1 MILCNEIFNP
11 FFIGRYVD
19 KQYFCDREKDTET
32 LVRHI
37 LNGRNV
43 ALISPRRLGK
53 SGLIHHTFAQDSIK
67 DRYTAI
73 YVDIYAAKDLCEM
86 VKALSEAIVKAVGQ
100 KKSWHEKFFSFIK
113 SLRVGFHIDAVS
125 GEPSFD
131 IGIGDIENPDKTIRE
146 LFDYMEASE
155 KPCILAI
162 DEFQQ
167 IREYPQTNTEAFI
180 RSLVQQCSRTSFIF
194 CGSKR
199 HTMTDIFYSP
209 AKPFFQSV
217 ISQSLKPIP
226 METYVEF
233 AGRMFSQRGKILDR
247 AAAEAIYRMFDGCTW
262 YMQMMMNEMFALT
275 KEGMTCTTEYIDFAW
290 DNIIMAQEDR
300 YQAILYG
307 LAPKQK
313 QLLQAIASDRTVEG
327 ITSSDFVKRHRLVS
341 ASSVQAA
348 LKPLLKNDIVTCEEG
363 TYRIYDYF
371 FADYLAKKH

>member
-1 MILCNEIFNP
+1 MILRDEIFNP

-53 SGLIHHTFAQDSIK
+53 SGLIHHTFAQDVIK
-67 DRYTAI
+67 DRYTTI
-73 YVDIYAAKDLCEM
+73 YVDIYATKDLCEM

-162 DEFQQ
+162 DEFHQ

-327 ITSSDFVKRHRLVS
+327 ITSSDFIKRHRLVS

-363 TYRIYDYF
+363 IYRIYDYF
-371 FADYLAKKH
+371 FADYLAKKY

>member
-1 MILCNEIFNP
+1 MILRDEIFNP

-53 SGLIHHTFAQDSIK
+53 SGLIHHTFAQDVIK
-67 DRYTAI
+67 YRYTTI
-73 YVDIYAAKDLCEM
+73 YVDIYATKDLCEM

-233 AGRMFSQRGKILDR
+233 AGRMFSQRRKILDR

-313 QLLQAIASDRTVEG
+313 QLLQAIASDRIVEG

-363 TYRIYDYF
+363 IYRIYDYF
-371 FADYLAKKH
+371 FADYLAKKY

>member
-1 MILCNEIFNP
+1 MILRDEIFNP

-37 LNGRNV
+37 INGRNV

-167 IREYPQTNTEAFI
+167 IREFPQTNTEALI

-233 AGRMFSQRGKILDR
+233 ASRMFSQRGKILER
-247 AAAEAIYRMFDGCTW
+247 GAAETIYKMFDGCTW

-275 KEGMTCTTEYIDFAW
+275 KEGMICTTEYIDFAW
-290 DNIIMAQEDR
+290 DNIILAQEDR

-313 QLLQAIASDRTVEG
+313 QLLQAIARDRTVEG

-371 FADYLAKKH
+371 FADYLAKKY

>member
-1 MILCNEIFNP
+1 MILRDEIFNP

-53 SGLIHHTFAQDSIK
+53 SGLIHHTFAQDVIK
-67 DRYTAI
+67 DRYTTI
-73 YVDIYAAKDLCEM
+73 YVDIYATKDLCEM

-100 KKSWHEKFFSFIK
+100 KKIWHEKFFSFIK

-233 AGRMFSQRGKILDR
+233 AGRMFSQRRKILDR

-313 QLLQAIASDRTVEG
+313 QLLQAIARDRTVEG
-327 ITSSDFVKRHRLVS
+327 ITSSDFIKRHRLVS

-348 LKPLLKNDIVTCEEG
+348 LKPLLKNDIVTYEEG
-363 TYRIYDYF
+363 IYRIYDYF
-371 FADYLAKKH
+371 FADYLAKKY

>member
-1 MILCNEIFNP
+1 MILRDEIFNP

-37 LNGRNV
+37 INGRNV

-167 IREYPQTNTEAFI
+167 IREFPQTNTEALI

-247 AAAEAIYRMFDGCTW
+247 GAAETIYKMFDGCTW

-275 KEGMTCTTEYIDFAW
+275 KEGMICTTEYIDFAW
-290 DNIIMAQEDR
+290 DNIILAQEDR

-313 QLLQAIASDRTVEG
+313 QLLQAIARDRTVEG

-363 TYRIYDYF
+363 IYRIYDYF
-371 FADYLAKKH
+371 FADYLAKKY

>member
-1 MILCNEIFNP
+1 MILRDEIFNP

-37 LNGRNV
+37 INGRNV

-167 IREYPQTNTEAFI
+167 IREFPQTNTEAFI

-233 AGRMFSQRGKILDR
+233 ASRMFSQRGRILDR
-247 AAAEAIYRMFDGCTW
+247 GAAETIYKMFDGCTW

-275 KEGMTCTTEYIDFAW
+275 KEGMICTTEYIDFAW
-290 DNIIMAQEDR
+290 DNIILAQEDR

-313 QLLQAIASDRTVEG
+313 QLLQAIARDRTVEG

-371 FADYLAKKH
+371 FADYLAKKY